1 MNKTLEKTS
10 FSILRYLGRLLQ
22 PAQAFSSLPLF
33 SLSFG
38 LAALIVSVVPKAE
51 GMLQY
56 DREAIA
62 GGEIW
67 RIFTGHWTHWNAEHL
82 IWDVI
87 VFVALGVACERIG
100 RRGYIFCVFAGAP
113 IISLAVWSVLP
124 QMQYYRGLSGLDA
137 ALYMLA
143 GVTLLR
149 EWQFGSPLRK
159 SALFI
164 LLLAALGAKVG
175 YETLYGR
182 TIFVQNMGGFVP
194 VPIAHLAGALV
205 GTTVALMPRNSLKSR
220 EEIALPRVC

>member
-10 FSILRYLGRLLQ
+10 FSILQYLGRLLQ
-22 PAQAFSSLPLF
+22 PARAFSNLPLF

-38 LAALIVSVVPKAE
+38 LAAWIVSVVPTAE

-82 IWDVI
+82 LWDVI
-87 VFVALGVACERIG
+87 VFVVLGMACERFG
-100 RRGYIFCVFAGAP
+100 RRGYILCIVAGAP
-113 IISLAVWSVLP
+113 IISLAVWAVLP
-124 QMQYYRGLSGLDA
+124 HMQYYRGLSGLDA
-137 ALYMLA
+137 ALYMLV

-149 EWQFGSPLRK
+149 EEQSGSLLKR
-159 SALFI
+159 SVLFM

-175 YETLYGR
+175 YEAFYER
-182 TIFVQNMGGFVP
+182 TIFVQDMGGFVP

-205 GTTVALMPRNSLKSR
+205 GVAA
-220 EEIALPRVC
+220 ALSPSPLEAS